1 MVDGGVTMKTIF
13 LNRDNDI
20 ISGFEEYAKH
30 EIKTGDIVVKNNTT
44 YTCLGV
50 LYSNGINGKLTKE
63 IYIEEIKEM

>member
-1 MVDGGVTMKTIF
+1 MKTIF

-20 ISGFEEYAKH
+20 ISGFEEYAKR
-30 EIKTGDIVVKNNTT
+30 EIKTGDIVVKNNTP
-44 YTCLGV
+44 YKFLGV

>member
-1 MVDGGVTMKTIF
+1 MVDGGRTMKTIF
-13 LNRDNDI
+13 LNRNNDI

-50 LYSNGINGKLTKE
+50 LYSNEYATKE
-63 IYIEEIKEM
+63 TRII